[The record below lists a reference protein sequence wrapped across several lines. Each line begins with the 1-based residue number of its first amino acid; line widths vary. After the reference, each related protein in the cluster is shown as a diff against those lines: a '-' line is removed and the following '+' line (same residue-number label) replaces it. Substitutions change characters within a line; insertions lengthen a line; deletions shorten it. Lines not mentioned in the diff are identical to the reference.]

1 MGLQRFDNA
10 ELACEFAKRQFA
22 KTGTPR
28 CVHAAVAQN
37 GAKYWYVGTVAQ
49 IKRRFATT
57 GEMRRLVSA
66 ALVRNRHLDKE
77 EIYRFLRNYTGKG
90 NRFQVAANEFNIG
103 LSTAYKI
110 YYEYRKTSFNK

>member
-1 MGLQRFDNA
+1 MSLQRFDNA
-10 ELACEFAKRQFA
+10 ELACEFAKRKFA

-28 CVHAAVAQN
+28 CVHAAIGQN

-49 IKRRFATT
+49 IKRRFAST
-57 GEMRRLVSA
+57 GNLRRLGST
-66 ALVRNRHLDKE
+66 LVRNRRLDKE
-77 EIYRFLRNYTGKG
+77 EIYQFLRNYTGKG
-90 NRFQVAANEFNIG
+90 NRFQVAANEFDIG

>member
-10 ELACEFAKRQFA
+10 ELACEFAKHKFA

-57 GEMRRLVSA
+57 RDMRRLGGSTIT
-66 ALVRNRHLDKE
+66 RNRNLDKE
-77 EIYRFLRNYTGKG
+77 EIYQFLRNYTGEE
-90 NRFQVAANEFNIG
+90 NRFQVAAKEFNIG

-110 YYEYRKTSFNK
+110 YDIYGRLI

>member
-10 ELACEFAKRQFA
+10 ELACEFAKRKFA

-28 CVHAAVAQN
+28 CVHAAIGQN

-49 IKRRFATT
+49 IKRRFAATL
-57 GEMRRLVSA
+57 EMRRLWSPT
-66 ALVRNRHLDKE
+66 LVRNRHMDKE
-77 EIYRFLRNYTGKG
+77 EIYQFLRNYTGKE
-90 NRFQVAANEFNIG
+90 NRFQVAAKEFNIG

-110 YYEYRKTSFNK
+110 YHIYGRLI

>member
-10 ELACEFAKRQFA
+10 ELACEFAKHKFA

-28 CVHAAVAQN
+28 CVHAAIGQN
-37 GAKYWYVGTVAQ
+37 GAKFWYVGTVAQ

-57 GEMRRLVSA
+57 RDMRRLGGSTIT
-66 ALVRNRHLDKE
+66 RNRHFDKE
-77 EIYRFLRNYTGKG
+77 EIYQFLRNYTGEE
-90 NRFQVAANEFNIG
+90 NRFQVAAKEFNIG

-110 YYEYRKTSFNK
+110 YHIYGRLI

>member
-10 ELACEFAKRQFA
+10 ELACEFAKRKFA

-28 CVHAAVAQN
+28 GRIAAIGQN

-49 IKRRFATT
+49 IRRRFAATL
-57 GEMRRLVSA
+57 EMRRLGSPT
-66 ALVRNRHLDKE
+66 LVRNRHMDKE
-77 EIYRFLRNYTGKG
+77 EIYQFLRNYTGKE
-90 NRFQVAANEFNIG
+90 NRFQVAAREFNIG

-110 YYEYRKTSFNK
+110 YQIYGRLI